1 MNDDKTLEMLM
12 GIIDDAFNTHYNKE
26 EKMET
31 QPDSAPQQ
39 EQPKFKP
46 LYTCIAEFT
55 ETTGKRFR
63 MTKDQKQR
71 DLTREEAFAEFAAI
85 EKDILKELN

>member
-12 GIIDDAFNTHYNKE
+12 GIIDDAFNSHYNKE

-31 QPDSAPQQ
+31 QTEPSPQQ
-39 EQPKFKP
+39 EQSASNPK
-46 LYTCIAEFT
+46 YTCIAEYT
-55 ETTGKRFR
+55 EQTGKRFR

-71 DLTREEAFAEFAAI
+71 ELTREEAFNETFGGT
-85 EKDILKELN
+85 N